1 MRCRGRTLIM
11 LAIIRFMR
19 AFILLGH
26 IIVQLLGAVDAYVT
40 ALLGVPRLAVLGGRV
55 RAALRETW
63 EA

>member
-1 MRCRGRTLIM
+1 MRRRGRTFVM

-19 AFILLGH
+19 VFILLGH
-26 IIVQLLGAVDAYVT
+26 VIVQLLGALDAYMT